1 MVEPKSEVTSSS
13 GESPALC
20 STTVFALGRKWN
32 RDSSAAQYKKKKKGH
47 TIFEVFTSELLEMK
61 LQPLFTWDKVL
72 VTLLVLGL
80 ILLLKRI

>member
-32 RDSSAAQYKKKKKGH
+32 RDSSAAQYKKKKGH

-61 LQPLFTWDKVL
+61 LQPLFTGDKVL
-72 VTLLVLGL
+72 VTLLVLGP